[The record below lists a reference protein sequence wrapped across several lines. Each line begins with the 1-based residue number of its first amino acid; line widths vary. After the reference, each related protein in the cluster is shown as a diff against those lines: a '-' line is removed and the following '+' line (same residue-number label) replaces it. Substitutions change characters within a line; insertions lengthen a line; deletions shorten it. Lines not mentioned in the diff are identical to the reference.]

1 MIIFQ
6 SVGWSALFYAVSGG
20 YLEIT
25 QLLIAANADVLLKD
39 KVLFFLLLCKIV
51 KHFFLKMLMHK

>member
-1 MIIFQ
+1 MFTFQ

-25 QLLIAANADVLLKD
+25 QLLIAAGADILLKD
-39 KVLFFLLLCKIV
+39 KVYHIIEL
-51 KHFFLKMLMHK
+51 